1 MGRLSGRMLFHKV
14 RPTVLRR
21 HHTHIFYSWESNR
34 SAADI
39 QIPAHTRFG
48 RCFYR
53 QGKDNPGL
61 PCRSNACLYTAHF
74 LSSDIA
80 RETSFREPFSVM
92 QS

>member
-61 PCRSNACLYTAHF
+61 PAAATLASIPRI
-74 LSSDIA
+74 SSVRILHERQA
-80 RETSFREPFSVM
+80 FVSLFP
-92 QS
+92 